1 MFAGMINGIV
11 WLALVFFLFLM
22 GCLKNNQMLEAL
34 AWSDV
39 VVGELT

>member
-1 MFAGMINGIV
+1 MFTGMINVIV

-22 GCLKNNQMLEAL
+22 GCLKNSQMLEVL
-34 AWSDV
+34 AWFDV